1 MGMWA
6 PLLLIG
12 ESTNE
17 SSSSNAGKRPLT
29 RLDARLD
36 AKKERRRGL
45 SFVLRL
51 SYLSVTRVQLTYH
64 GTMYLI
70 LRFQPSLLF
79 GPKVRVCKKS
89 STAVAHRTKLRERF
103 MYHGIMQ
110 FVAAERSL
118 LLTALGAAY
127 SET

>member
-17 SSSSNAGKRPLT
+17 SSSSNAGRRPLT

-51 SYLSVTRVQLTYH
+51 SYLSVTRVQLTY
-64 GTMYLI
+64 LI
-70 LRFQPSLLF
+70 LRFQQVFFLVQKSASAKSPRLL
-79 GPKVRVCKKS
+79 
-89 STAVAHRTKLRERF
+89 
-103 MYHGIMQ
+103 
-110 FVAAERSL
+110 
-118 LLTALGAAY
+118 
-127 SET
+127 

>member
-51 SYLSVTRVQLTYH
+51 SYLSVTRVQLTYNVSD
-64 GTMYLI
+64 T
-70 LRFQPSLLF
+70 
-79 GPKVRVCKKS
+79 KVPAKS
-89 STAVAHRTKLRERF
+89 SFWSKSPRLQKVLDCCTIVAHRTKYTRTV
-103 MYHGIMQ
+103 Y
-110 FVAAERSL
+110 V
-118 LLTALGAAY
+118 
-127 SET
+127 

>member
-17 SSSSNAGKRPLT
+17 SSSSNAGRRPLT

-51 SYLSVTRVQLTYH
+51 SYLSVTRVQLTY
-64 GTMYLI
+64 LI
-70 LRFQPSLLF
+70 LRFQQVFFWVQKSAST
-79 GPKVRVCKKS
+79 KVLDCCS
-89 STAVAHRTKLRERF
+89 SPYEIYENGLC
-103 MYHGIMQ
+103 IMQ

>member
-51 SYLSVTRVQLTYH
+51 SYLSVTRVDLQLT
-64 GTMYLI
+64 YLI
-70 LRFQPSLLF
+70 LRFQQVFFL

>member
-51 SYLSVTRVQLTYH
+51 SYLSVTRVQLTY
-64 GTMYLI
+64 LI
-70 LRFQPSLLF
+70 L
-79 GPKVRVCKKS
+79 KVPAKS
-89 STAVAHRTKLRERF
+89 SFWSKSPRLQKVLDCCSSPVTVRNYENGLC
-103 MYHGIMQ
+103 ILP
-110 FVAAERSL
+110 RSR
-118 LLTALGAAY
+118 
-127 SET
+127 

>member
-51 SYLSVTRVQLTYH
+51 SYLSVTRVDLLQLT
-64 GTMYLI
+64 YLI

-89 STAVAHRTKLRERF
+89 STAVQL
-103 MYHGIMQ
+103 
-110 FVAAERSL
+110 
-118 LLTALGAAY
+118 
-127 SET
+127 